1 LDSGNLTY
9 EAVTF
14 FETLFPQ
21 EIAQK
26 ADIIWTNACDRYYKL
41 SCTAISYAKTGT
53 VEHGDGTTSRS
64 LLGVMKE
71 YDTAFFIYV
80 EGLRGGDNRCTYI
93 AGILAEELTKLTKG

>member
-1 LDSGNLTY
+1 M
-9 EAVTF
+9 
-14 FETLFPQ
+14 
-21 EIAQK
+21 
-26 ADIIWTNACDRYYKL
+26 
-41 SCTAISYAKTGT
+41 
-53 VEHGDGTTSRS
+53 EHGDGTTSRS